1 MSFFVKGIILE
12 QKKEPMLTRST
23 LVMRQEFEY
32 FDCDFPDAAIDELS
46 AEQIIELAKLA
57 GIVDESDGKMLW
69 EKLEKANLGEGG
81 RLIIDAIDDEPYIS
95 SQMSLCVHQQDK
107 LALGIE
113 LCEKA
118 LNPAKTYIAMY
129 KHIFDVNFSLPHR
142 VGKYKV
148 EKIGGRYP
156 AENRAYRHLPKGK
169 NSVVI
174 GSCAALHLAR
184 AAEESRKM
192 TTCFITVAGDAVKNP
207 RNVEVPVG
215 TSVEK
220 LLELCGLTEEPEV
233 IVVGGSMTG
242 RAIFEP
248 ENELVGPTTRGVIAL
263 CKSYSGGKSY
273 NCIGC
278 GRCDHAC
285 PKALSV
291 STMRKLA
298 EFGKYDELRHYD
310 AALCIGCGA
319 CSYVCPARIDI
330 AATIIKAKKQMEL
343 AKKED
348 MA

>member
-23 LVMRQEFEY
+23 LVMRQESEY
-32 FDCDFPDAAIDELS
+32 FDCDFSGTPADELT
-46 AEQIIELAKLA
+46 AKQVIELARLA
-57 GIVDESDGKMLW
+57 EIVDESDGKMLW
-69 EKLEKANLGEGG
+69 EKLQKANLGEGG

-95 SQMSLCVHQQDK
+95 SQMSVGVHQPEK

-113 LCEKA
+113 LCEKV
-118 LNPAKTYIAMY
+118 LSPAKTYIAMY
-129 KHIFDVNFSLPHR
+129 KHIFDVNFSLPHKI
-142 VGKYKV
+142 GKYHV

-169 NSVVI
+169 NAVI
-174 GSCAALHLAR
+174 VGSCAMLHLAR

-192 TTCFITVAGDAVKNP
+192 TTCFVTVAGDAVKNP
-207 RNVEVPVG
+207 RNLEVPIG
-215 TSVEK
+215 TSIEK
-220 LLELCGLTEEPEV
+220 ALELCGLTEEPEV
-233 IVVGGSMTG
+233 IVAGGSMTG

-248 ENELVGPTTRGVIAL
+248 ENELINPTTRGVIAL
-263 CKSYSGGKSY
+263 CKSYSSGTY

-298 EFGKYDELRHYD
+298 ELEKFDELRRYD

-319 CSYVCPARIDI
+319 CSYVCPSRIDV

-343 AKKED
+343 AKKEGTV
-348 MA
+348 